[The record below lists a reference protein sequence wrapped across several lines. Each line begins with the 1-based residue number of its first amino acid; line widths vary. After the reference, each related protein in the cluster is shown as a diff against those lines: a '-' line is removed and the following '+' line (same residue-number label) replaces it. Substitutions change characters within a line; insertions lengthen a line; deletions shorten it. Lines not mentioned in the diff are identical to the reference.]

1 MIKQINNQLAQV
13 HEQYI
18 EQVIEPYAKL
28 VFNAHIVP
36 VCVKKKL
43 SYTTMNGFPRFYN
56 RRGNSVDMP
65 DSLEPFFHD
74 VYIGTGQPLFVF
86 FPDFNP
92 ANVDFSELDIKN
104 FRKEMESV
112 TFNQAALGLIMT
124 SMS

>member
-1 MIKQINNQLAQV
+1 MIKQINNQLSQL
-13 HEQYI
+13 HEQYL
-18 EQVIEPYAKL
+18 EQVAEYAKL

-36 VCVKKKL
+36 VCIKKKL
-43 SYTTMNGFPRFYN
+43 SYATMNGFPRFYN

-65 DSLEPFFHD
+65 NSLEPFFHD
-74 VYIGTGQPLFVF
+74 LHIGNGSPLFWD

-92 ANVDFSELDIKN
+92 DNVDFSELDIKN
-104 FRKEMESV
+104 FRKNMENV

>member
-1 MIKQINNQLAQV
+1 MIKQINKQLDQL
-13 HEQYI
+13 HDLYL
-18 EQVIEPYAKL
+18 EQVAEYAKL

-36 VCVKKKL
+36 VCIKKKL

-65 DSLEPFFHD
+65 NSLEPFFHD
-74 VYIGTGQPLFVF
+74 LQIGNGNPLYWD

-92 ANVDFSELDIKN
+92 DNVDFSELDIKN
-104 FRKEMESV
+104 FRKKMESV